1 MGMVLPWFGYA
12 MSPHICVVST
22 WSLGGNAVLRD
33 CETLGAWCQLVDMGH
48 RVVLRGY

>member
-22 WSLGGNAVLRD
+22 WSLGGDTVLRD